1 MKWSFWL
8 GFLSMVLNVLF
19 IIDFM
24 TYALYGKSLA
34 AISFKDGGSLADL
47 LLQYY
52 PEMTAAEFLAA
63 NGILLG
69 VSVMLLLLSIW
80 ISYYGTGV
88 IVENSSCECKCPR
101 KAKP

>member
-1 MKWSFWL
+1 MTWTFWL

-19 IIDFM
+19 IIDFAA
-24 TYALYGKSLA
+24 YAIYGKSLA
-34 AISFKDGGSLADL
+34 ALWFDDGGSIADL

-52 PEMTAAEFLAA
+52 PEMSSAEFLAA

-69 VSVMLLLLSIW
+69 ASVLLLMFSIW

-88 IVENSSCECKCPR
+88 IIENSSCECKCPR
-101 KAKP
+101 RVKP

>member
-1 MKWSFWL
+1 MKWTFWL

-19 IIDFM
+19 IIDFAA
-24 TYALYGKSLA
+24 YAIYGKSLA
-34 AISFKDGGSLADL
+34 ALWFDDGGSIADL

-52 PEMTAAEFLAA
+52 PEMTSAEFLAA

-80 ISYYGTGV
+80 ISYYGTGI

-101 KAKP
+101 KVKP

>member
-1 MKWSFWL
+1 MKWTFWL

-19 IIDFM
+19 IIDFAA
-24 TYALYGKSLA
+24 YAIYGKSLA
-34 AISFKDGGSLADL
+34 ALWFDDGGSIADL

-52 PEMTAAEFLAA
+52 PEMSSAECLAA

-69 VSVMLLLLSIW
+69 ASVLLLMFSIW

-101 KAKP
+101 KVRP

>member
-1 MKWSFWL
+1 MKWTFWL

-19 IIDFM
+19 IIDFAA
-24 TYALYGKSLA
+24 YAIYGKSLA
-34 AISFKDGGSLADL
+34 ALWFDDGGSIADL

-52 PEMTAAEFLAA
+52 PEMSSAEFLAA

-69 VSVMLLLLSIW
+69 ASVLLLMFSIW

-88 IVENSSCECKCPR
+88 IIENSSCECKCPR
-101 KAKP
+101 KVRP